1 MVSLLVLDIVRATV
15 VSNKE
20 PSPRG
25 CAGCRIGA
33 RFLRPRGISPLK
45 GVNPAGTPGY
55 RNGTESFCGLKGLPS
70 VVQDV

>member
-15 VSNKE
+15 V

-55 RNGTESFCGLKGLPS
+55 RNGTESFCGLKGRPS

>member
-15 VSNKE
+15 VSSKE

-33 RFLRPRGISPLK
+33 MFLRPRGISPLK

-55 RNGTESFCGLKGLPS
+55 RNGTESLKERPW